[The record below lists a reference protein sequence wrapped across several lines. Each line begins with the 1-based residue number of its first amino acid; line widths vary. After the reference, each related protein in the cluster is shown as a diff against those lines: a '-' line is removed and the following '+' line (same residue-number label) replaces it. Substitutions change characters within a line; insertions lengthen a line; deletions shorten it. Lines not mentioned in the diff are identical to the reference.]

1 MLKRFDNYDELYNS
15 FKWFIPEH
23 YNIASDTIEKFANTE
38 RIALKHVLDDGNHEE
53 FSFKYLNQK
62 SNQLA
67 NVLDS
72 VSLKDDDRVGIILGQ
87 CPETILSHMACFK
100 SGKIS
105 IPLFSLFGDD
115 ALLFRLKDSGATT
128 VICDNL
134 SLEKILRINEFLPC
148 LKNIISI
155 NRLKSDNKI
164 LSFYELIHNASD
176 EYKNVESKSN
186 DPALIIYTSGTT
198 GDPKGALLP
207 HKVLL
212 GHIPGVEMPHEFL
225 TSNTPVTDC
234 FWTPA
239 DWAWIGGLFDVLMPS
254 LFFGIPVISYRS
266 SKFDPEFTFNLLE
279 KQNIK
284 NTFIPPT
291 ALKMMKSFNQNIER
305 KNLKLRTLGSGGEA
319 LGEELLKW
327 GREILNVGINEFY
340 GQTECNLTISNCGLI
355 MKQKLGSIGKPVPG
369 HNVRLVNKEG
379 NFIKKENEEGEIV
392 VKSTSPTTFLGYW
405 NNDIETEK
413 KIIDGWLHTGDYATL
428 DEQGYF
434 YFKGRK
440 DDLIN
445 SSGYRIGPSEI
456 ENTILSIDEVEMA
469 AVVGVPDDLRGQIIK
484 AVIVPRNKT
493 YIDSQNPELK
503 DKIKNKVKNKLAA
516 HEYPRIIEFV
526 NELPL
531 TTTGKIKRNIIREN
545 HLRKINERKI

>member
-1 MLKRFDNYDELYNS
+1 MLKRFDNYDELYSS
-15 FKWFIPEH
+15 FRWSIPEN
-23 YNIASDTIEKFANTE
+23 YNIASDTIDKFSNSE
-38 RIALKHVLDDGNHEE
+38 RIALKHVLDDGNCNE
-53 FSFKYLNQK
+53 FTFKYLQQK

-67 NVLDS
+67 NVLDHLS
-72 VSLKDDDRVGIILGQ
+72 FKNDDRVGIILGQ

-115 ALLFRLKDSGATT
+115 ALLFRLKDSRAST
-128 VICDNL
+128 VICDDL
-134 SLEKILRINEFLPC
+134 SIEKIKRINEFLPC

-155 NRLKSDNKI
+155 NRKKSDAKV
-164 LSFYELIHNASD
+164 LSFYELISNASD
-176 EYKNVESKSN
+176 KYKNVESKSN

-225 TSNTPVTDC
+225 TSSHPVTDC

-239 DWAWIGGLFDVLMPS
+239 DWAWIGGLFDVLMPA

-266 SKFDPEFTFNLLE
+266 SKFDPEFTFTLLE
-279 KQNIK
+279 KYEVK

-291 ALKMMKSFNQNIER
+291 ALKMMKSFNQNFKG
-305 KNLKLRTLGSGGEA
+305 KNLKLRTLGSGGES
-319 LGEELLKW
+319 LGQELLKW
-327 GREILNVGINEFY
+327 GKEIFDVGINEFY

-369 HNVRLVNKEG
+369 HNVRLMNKEG
-379 NFIKKENEEGEIV
+379 SFINDENEEGEIV
-392 VKSTSPTTFLGYW
+392 VNSSSPSTFLGYW
-405 NNDIETEK
+405 NNKSETEK

-428 DEQGYF
+428 DEDGYF

-469 AVVGVPDDLRGQIIK
+469 AVVGVPDDLRGQIVK
-484 AVIVPRNKT
+484 AVIVPKNKF
-493 YIDSQNPELK
+493 YINNQNLELK
-503 DKIKNKVKNKLAA
+503 DKIKNKVKDKLAA

-526 NELPL
+526 YELPL

-545 HLRKINERKI
+545 HLKENK

>member
-15 FKWFIPEH
+15 FRWSIPEN
-23 YNIASDTIEKFANTE
+23 YNIASDTIDKFSNSE
-38 RIALKHVLDDGNHEE
+38 RIALKHVLDDGNCNE
-53 FSFKYLNQK
+53 FTFKYLQQK

-67 NVLDS
+67 NVLDHL
-72 VSLKDDDRVGIILGQ
+72 SLKNDDRVGIILGQ

-115 ALLFRLKDSGATT
+115 ALLFRLKDSGAST
-128 VICDNL
+128 VICDDL
-134 SLEKILRINEFLPC
+134 SIEKIKRINEFLPC

-155 NRLKSDNKI
+155 NRKKSDATV
-164 LSFYELIHNASD
+164 LSFYELISNASD
-176 EYKNVESKSN
+176 KYKNVESKSN

-225 TSNTPVTDC
+225 TSSHPVTDC

-239 DWAWIGGLFDVLMPS
+239 DWAWIGGLFDVLMPA
-254 LFFGIPVISYRS
+254 LYFGIPIISYRS
-266 SKFDPEFTFNLLE
+266 SKFDPEFTFTLLE
-279 KQNIK
+279 KYEVK

-291 ALKMMKSFNQNIER
+291 ALKMMKSFNQNLKR
-305 KNLKLRTLGSGGEA
+305 KNLKLRTLGSGGES
-319 LGEELLKW
+319 LGQELLKW
-327 GREILNVGINEFY
+327 GKEIFDVGINEFY
-340 GQTECNLTISNCGLI
+340 GQTECNLTVSNCGLI

-369 HNVRLVNKEG
+369 HNVELMNKEG
-379 NFIKKENEEGEIV
+379 GFIKDENEEGEIV
-392 VKSTSPTTFLGYW
+392 VNSSSPSTFLGYW
-405 NNDIETEK
+405 NNKSETEK

-428 DEQGYF
+428 DEEGYF

-469 AVVGVPDDLRGQIIK
+469 AVVGVPDDLRGQVVK
-484 AVIVPRNKT
+484 SVIVPKNKF
-493 YIDSQNPELK
+493 YIDSQNLELK
-503 DKIKNKVKNKLAA
+503 DKIKNKVKDKLSA

-526 NELPL
+526 SELPL

-545 HLRKINERKI
+545 HLKENK